1 MSVQPINISM
11 TYKKQHIRLWFECLQ
26 ICHSQSE
33 YSFNLKGSKDFYEE
47 WGDVTNIRFDDWFKE
62 KKYLF
67 DDVYV
72 REVNKVSNN
81 PNTVTVTIPLNEK
94 ISVITTEVKKIVEKR
109 QSEKLIE
116 MGKDPTQMKSKD
128 LGVGKYSFTQKEIKG
143 LFHYINL
150 EMYKIFLRLDKPP
163 INRNFLIEVRKSF
176 DGRSRSQLRRSVM
189 NLPQLSEFETKYR
202 TNVDLDDVIRS
213 VRRSIKGVEKT
224 LMNVSKGKFP

>member
-1 MSVQPINISM
+1 M

-33 YSFNLKGSKDFYEE
+33 YSENLRQSKDFYEE
-47 WGDVTNIRFDDWFKE
+47 WGDVTNIRFDNWFKE

-72 REVNKVSNN
+72 REVNRVSNS
-81 PNTVTVTIPLNEK
+81 PNTVTLSIPLNEK
-94 ISVITTEVKKIVEKR
+94 ISVIQSEVKKIVQQK
-109 QSEKLIE
+109 QTEKLIE
-116 MGKDPTQMKSKD
+116 MGKDPSDMKSKS

-150 EMYKIFLRLDKPP
+150 EIYKIYLSLNKPP
-163 INRNFLIEVRKSF
+163 INRDFLIEIRKSF
-176 DGRSRSQLRRSVM
+176 DSRKRSQLRKSMM
-189 NLPQLSEFETKYR
+189 NLPLMEEFETDYR
-202 TNVDLDDVIRS
+202 TNVSLDDVIRS

-224 LMNVSKGKFP
+224 LTNVSNGKFP